1 MKFRSYLHK
10 NSKLM
15 NEITKIEPNYVA
27 NVTFSWMIK
36 KKIALFKETWRKPKI
51 AQILRLLSKLKWT

>member
-36 KKIALFKETWRKPKI
+36 KKIALFKETWKK
-51 AQILRLLSKLKWT
+51 A